1 MNVNIRLIEF
11 NMSTDNEISTKYQ
24 MKSDKQHILDNPNM
38 YIGSTQSIDVDMYI
52 FDDDTKKI
60 VEKKIEMVPALYKL
74 FDEAIINCR
83 DHSVRMEQLIA
94 NSSSTDRVGGGE
106 TKEGNED
113 EKIYPVSTIDVEVKE
128 DGTIIMMNDGNG
140 IDIIKHPEHD
150 IWIPE
155 MIFGH
160 LRTSTNYDKDE
171 KKIVGGVNGLGIKL
185 IFIWSVFGEIETVD
199 HKRKL
204 KYTQTFE
211 NNLEIK
217 GTPKIVSCKT
227 KPYTKITFK
236 PDYER
241 LGLSGL
247 SPDMIKLFHKR
258 VYDIAAVT
266 KKNVKVKFNHSLL
279 PIKSFLQYIQYYFT
293 SDEKVG
299 VVYEEFGERWELG
312 VALSSNGEFQQVSF
326 VNGIHTSKG
335 GRHVEYVLNSI
346 TRRLIDYIEKKKK
359 VRVQI
364 SNIKEQIHLFVR
376 CDIEN
381 PSFDSQTKDSMNS
394 TMSKFGSLCHITDK
408 FIEKIAKLGI
418 VEHACALNDLKEAK
432 HAKKSDG
439 SKTKHIRGIPKLVD
453 ANFAGTVNSHKCTL
467 ILCEGDSAKA
477 GVISGLSCEDK
488 NVIGVYPLKG
498 KLLNVRGETITKIS
512 DNKEI
517 CEIKKIIGLENNKTY
532 TEEIIAT
539 QLRYG
544 KILILTDADV
554 DGSHIKGLIINLFH
568 SEWNTLID
576 ANFIGFMNT
585 PILKA
590 RNKKQETLFYN
601 EREYELWKDS
611 MGEQVKSWNIKYY
624 KGLGTSTSSEFKEYF
639 KSKKMVWFHQSDV
652 CDDAIDMVFNK
663 KRAND
668 RKRWLENY
676 DRTNYANNTLDKITY
691 REFIDKELIHFSKY
705 DCDRSIPNL
714 MDGLKTSQRKILY
727 SAFKRNLKS
736 ELKVAQFSGYVSEH
750 SGYHHGEMSL
760 NGAIIGMA
768 QNFVGSN
775 NIHLLSPLGQF
786 GTRIG
791 GGSDHA
797 SERYIFT
804 KLEEITRKIYP
815 KEDDNI
821 LEYLNDDGTLVEPV
835 WYAPIIPMVLV
846 NGACGIGTGF
856 STQILCYNPLDIINY
871 IRNKLYNVDTSEPF
885 QFIPYYRGFTGE
897 ITPISTAVKRG
908 CGDGMKFLVKGVYT
922 KKNDSV
928 IYVTELPVGMWI
940 DNFKELLEKLCA
952 TTDKDGK
959 KINPY
964 VKNYDENCTDK
975 TVHFTITFMKD
986 KLAEL
991 EAIPIDNGIDGIEKL
1006 LKLYSI
1012 ETTSNMHLFDS
1023 QDKLKKYGTIEE
1035 IIDDYYSVRLEM
1047 YVKRK
1052 EYMIKV
1058 LQDELNLLRN
1068 KVQYI
1073 RSILEGV
1080 IDLRNKKGLIV
1091 TTLMEE
1097 MGFDK
1102 MDDNYNYLIKLPMDT
1117 VTEENVEKLVRNYDD
1132 ISQELEILIDTEITS
1147 IWSKELSELA
1157 KTYQSTQ
1164 RL

>member
-1 MNVNIRLIEF
+1 
-11 NMSTDNEISTKYQ
+11 MSTDNELSSKYQ
-24 MKSDKQHILDNPNM
+24 MKTDKQHILDNPNM
-38 YIGSTQSIDVDMYI
+38 YIGSTQSIDVVMNV
-52 FDDDTKKI
+52 FDDDVKKI
-60 VEKKIEMVPALYKL
+60 VEKKIDMIPALYKL

-83 DHSVRMEQLIA
+83 DHSVRMEQLISSH
-94 NSSSTDRVGGGE
+94 SSSQHIGGGE
-106 TKEGNED
+106 TKEED
-113 EKIYPVSTIDVEVKE
+113 EKIYPVTNIEVEVKE
-128 DGTIIMMNDGNG
+128 DGTIVMMNDGNG

-160 LRTSTNYDKDE
+160 LRTSTNYDKNE

-199 HKRKL
+199 HIRKL

-217 GTPKIVSCKT
+217 STPKIVSCKT
-227 KPYTKITFK
+227 KPYTKITFN

-247 SPDMIKLFHKR
+247 TPDMISLFHKR
-258 VYDIAAVT
+258 VYDITAVT
-266 KKNVKVKFNHSLL
+266 KKNVKVKFNRTLL
-279 PIKSFLQYIQYYFT
+279 PVKSFLQYIQYYFIC
-293 SDEKVG
+293 DEKVN
-299 VVYEEFGERWELG
+299 VVYEDFGDRWEVG
-312 VALSSNGEFQQVSF
+312 VALSTTGEFQQVSF

-335 GRHVEYVLNSI
+335 GRHVDYILHTI

-359 VRVQI
+359 VKVQM
-364 SNIKEQIHLFVR
+364 SNVKEQLHLFVR

-381 PSFDSQTKDSMNS
+381 PSFDSQTKDFMNS
-394 TMSKFGSLCHITDK
+394 PMSKFGSLCHITDK
-408 FIEKIAKLGI
+408 FIEKIIKLGV

-432 HAKKSDG
+432 NAKKSDG

-453 ANFAGTVNSHKCTL
+453 ANLAGTTHSHKCTL

-477 GVISGLSCEDK
+477 GVISGLSSDDK

-498 KLLNVRGETITKIS
+498 KLLNVRGESITKIS
-512 DNKEI
+512 ENKEI

-532 TEEIIAT
+532 TEEIINS

-590 RNKKQETLFYN
+590 RNKKKETLFYN
-601 EREYELWKDS
+601 EREYELWKET
-611 MGEQVKSWNIKYY
+611 MGDEVKSWNIKYY

-639 KSKKMVWFHQSDV
+639 KSKKMVWFQQSDL
-652 CDDAIDMVFNK
+652 CNDAIDMVFNK

-676 DRTNYANNTLDKITY
+676 DRTNYANNTLDTITY
-691 REFIDKELIHFSKY
+691 SEFIDKELIHFSKY

-727 SAFKRNLKS
+727 SAFKRNLTS
-736 ELKVAQFSGYVSEH
+736 EVKVAQFSGYVSEH

-768 QNFVGSN
+768 QNYVGSN

-791 GGSDHA
+791 GGNDHA

-804 KLEEITRKIYP
+804 KLEQITRSIYP
-815 KEDDNI
+815 SEDDKI
-821 LEYLNDDGTLVEPV
+821 LDYLNDDGTIVEPV

-871 IRNKLYNVDTSEPF
+871 IRNKLYNVESSEPF
-885 QFIPYYRGFTGE
+885 QFIPYYRGFKGQITV
-897 ITPISTAVKRG
+897 ITPPQTNTTNTKKAG
-908 CGDGMKFLVKGVYT
+908 CDGMKFLVKGIYT
-922 KKNDSV
+922 KKNENV

-940 DNFKELLEKLCA
+940 DQFKELLEKLCA
-952 TTDKDGK
+952 TIDKDGK

-964 VKNYDENCTDK
+964 IKNYDENCTDK

-991 EAIPIDNGIDGIEKL
+991 EAIPSENGIDGIEKL

-1035 IIDDYYSVRLEM
+1035 IIDDYFDVRLEM

-1052 EYMIKV
+1052 EYMVKM
-1058 LQDELNLLRN
+1058 LQDELFLLRN
-1068 KVQYI
+1068 KVRYI
-1073 RSILEGV
+1073 RSIIDGT
-1080 IDLRNKKGLIV
+1080 IDLRNKKSIIV
-1091 TTLMEE
+1091 VQLLED

-1102 MDDNYNYLIKLPMDT
+1102 INDDYNYLIKLPMDS
-1117 VTEENVEKLVRNYDD
+1117 VTDENVEKLVRIHDNK
-1132 ISQELEILIDTEITS
+1132 SQELEILIDTEIHAM
-1147 IWSKELSELA
+1147 WVKELIDMS
-1157 KTYQSTQ
+1157 KIYNTTQ
-1164 RL
+1164 HV

>member
-1 MNVNIRLIEF
+1 MASNTE
-11 NMSTDNEISTKYQ
+11 EISSKYQ

-38 YIGSTQSIDVDMYI
+38 YIGSTQSIDVDMYV
-52 FDDDTKKI
+52 FDDETQTI
-60 VEKKIEMVPALYKL
+60 VERKIEMVPALYKL

-94 NSSSTDRVGGGE
+94 NSSADTSSGVGGGE
-106 TKEGNED
+106 TKD
-113 EKIYPVSTIDVEVKE
+113 DDTKIYPVTTIDVEVKE
-128 DGTIIMMNDGNG
+128 DGTIVMMNDGNG
-140 IDIIKHPEHD
+140 IDIVKHPEHD

-160 LRTSTNYDKDE
+160 LRTSTNYDKNE

-185 IFIWSVFGEIETVD
+185 IFIWSVMGEIETVD
-199 HKRKL
+199 HTRKL
-204 KYTQTFE
+204 KYTQSFE
-211 NNLEIK
+211 NNLEVK
-217 GTPKIVSCKT
+217 GTPKIVACKT

-241 LGLSGL
+241 LGLAGL
-247 SPDMIKLFHKR
+247 SRDMIKLFHKR

-266 KKNVKVKFNHSLL
+266 KKNVKVKFNKTLL
-279 PIKSFLQYIQYYFT
+279 PVKSFLHYIQCYFT
-293 SDEKVG
+293 GDEKVG
-299 VVYEEFGERWELG
+299 VVYEEFGERWEVG
-312 VALSSNGEFQQVSF
+312 VALSTTGEFQQVSF

-335 GRHVEYVLNSI
+335 GRHVEYIMNSI
-346 TRRLIDYIEKKKK
+346 TRRLVDYIEKKKK
-359 VRVQI
+359 VRVQM
-364 SNIKEQIHLFVR
+364 SNVKEQLHLFIR

-381 PSFDSQTKDSMNS
+381 PSFDSQSKDTMSS
-394 TMSKFGSLCHITDK
+394 PMSKFGSLCHITDK
-408 FIEKIAKLGI
+408 FVEKIAKMGI
-418 VEHACALNDLKEAK
+418 VEHACALNELKEAK

-453 ANFAGTVNSHKCTL
+453 ANLAGSAQSSKCTL

-477 GVISGLSCEDK
+477 GVISGLSSEDK

-498 KLLNVRGETITKIS
+498 KLLNVRGETVTKIS
-512 DNKEI
+512 ENKEI
-517 CEIKKIIGLENNKTY
+517 CEIKKILGLENNKVY
-532 TEEIIAT
+532 TQELINS

-544 KILILTDADV
+544 KVLILTDADV

-576 ANFIGFMNT
+576 NTFIGFMNT

-590 RNKKQETLFYN
+590 RNNKQETLFYN
-601 EREYELWKDS
+601 EREYELWKES
-611 MGEQVKSWNIKYY
+611 MGDNVKSWKIKYY
-624 KGLGTSTSSEFKEYF
+624 KGLGTSTSVEFKEYF
-639 KSKKMVWFHQSDV
+639 KSKKMVWFQQSDG
-652 CDDAIDMVFNK
+652 CNDAIDMVFNK
-663 KRAND
+663 KRSND

-676 DRTNYANNTLDKITY
+676 DRTNYVNNSLESISY
-691 REFIDKELIHFSKY
+691 SEFIDKELIHFSKY

-727 SAFKRNLKS
+727 SAFKRNLTT

-768 QNFVGSN
+768 QNYVGSN

-804 KLEEITRKIYP
+804 KLETITRTLYP
-815 KEDDNI
+815 KQDDYI
-821 LEYLNDDGTLVEPV
+821 LEYLNDDGTLVEPI

-856 STQILCYNPLDIINY
+856 STQILCYNPLHIMGY
-871 IRNKLYNVDTSEPF
+871 IRNKLSGVITDQPL

-897 ITPISTAVKRG
+897 ITPITSNPKKGET
-908 CGDGMKFLVKGVYT
+908 GMKFLVKGIYT
-922 KKNDSV
+922 KKNENV
-928 IYVTELPVGMWI
+928 IYVTELPVGTWI
-940 DNFKELLEKLCA
+940 DQFKELLEKLCA

-964 VKNYDENCTDK
+964 VKNYEENCTDK

-986 KLAEL
+986 RLAEL
-991 EAIPIDNGIDGIEKL
+991 EAIPVENGVDGIEKL

-1023 QDKLKKYGTIEE
+1023 NDKLKKYGTVEE
-1035 IIDDYYSVRLEM
+1035 IIEDYYVVRLEM
-1047 YVKRK
+1047 YAKRK
-1052 EYMIKV
+1052 AYMIKI
-1058 LQDELNLLRN
+1058 LEEELVFLKN
-1068 KVQYI
+1068 KVRYI
-1073 RSILEGV
+1073 QLTIDGT
-1080 IDLRNKKGLIV
+1080 IDLRNKKSVEV
-1091 TTLMEE
+1091 TQILQDMT
-1097 MGFDK
+1097 FDK
-1102 MDDNYNYLIKLPMDT
+1102 IEEKYHYLIKLPMDS
-1117 VTEENVEKLVRNYDD
+1117 VTEENVEKLTQDFHNK
-1132 ISQELEILIDTEITS
+1132 SEELETLRETEIEDM
-1147 IWSKELSELA
+1147 WSKELTEMT
-1157 KTYQSTQ
+1157 KTYCSTQ
-1164 RL
+1164 R

>member
-1 MNVNIRLIEF
+1 
-11 NMSTDNEISTKYQ
+11 MSNESEISTKYQ

-38 YIGSTQSIDVDMYI
+38 YIGSTQSIDVEMYV
-52 FDDDTKKI
+52 FDDETKKI
-60 VEKKIEMVPALYKL
+60 VEKKIDMVPALYKL

-83 DHSVRMEQLIA
+83 DHSVRMEQVIA
-94 NSSSTDRVGGGE
+94 NASSSQSIGGGE
-106 TKEGNED
+106 TKEEE
-113 EKIYPVSTIDVEVKE
+113 EKIYPVTNIEVEVKE
-128 DGTIIMMNDGNG
+128 DGTIVMLNDGNG

-160 LRTSTNYDKDE
+160 LRTSTNYDKNE

-199 HKRKL
+199 HIRKL

-211 NNLEIK
+211 NNLEVK
-217 GTPKIVSCKT
+217 GTPKIVACKT
-227 KPYTKITFK
+227 KPYTRITFK

-247 SPDMIKLFHKR
+247 TPDMISLFQKR

-266 KKNVKVKFNHSLL
+266 KKNVKVKFNRSLL
-279 PIKSFLQYIQYYFT
+279 PVKSFLQYIQYYFGG
-293 SDEKVG
+293 DEKVG

-312 VALSSNGEFQQVSF
+312 VALSTTGEFQQVSF

-335 GRHVEYVLNSI
+335 GRHVDYILNSI
-346 TRRLIDYIEKKKK
+346 IRRLVDYIEKKKK
-359 VRVQI
+359 IRVQMAT
-364 SNIKEQIHLFVR
+364 IKEQLHLFVR

-381 PSFDSQTKDSMNS
+381 PSFDSQTKDSMTS

-408 FIEKIAKLGI
+408 FIDKIIKLGV
-418 VEHACALNDLKEAK
+418 VEHACAVNDLKEAK
-432 HAKKSDG
+432 NAKKSDG

-453 ANFAGTVNSHKCTL
+453 ANLAGTAQSHKCTL

-477 GVISGLSCEDK
+477 GVISGLSSEDK

-498 KLLNVRGETITKIS
+498 KLLNVRGENITKIS
-512 DNKEI
+512 ENKEI

-532 TEEIIAT
+532 TEEVINS

-544 KILILTDADV
+544 KVLILTDADV

-590 RNKKQETLFYN
+590 RNKKQEALFYN

-611 MGEQVKSWNIKYY
+611 MGDDVKSWSIKYY
-624 KGLGTSTSSEFKEYF
+624 KGLGTSTSVEFKEYF
-639 KSKKMVWFHQSDV
+639 KSKKMVWFQQSEV
-652 CDDAIDMVFNK
+652 CNDAIDMVFNK
-663 KRAND
+663 KRSND

-676 DRTNYANNTLDKITY
+676 DRTNYANNTLEKITY
-691 REFIDKELIHFSKY
+691 SEFIDKELIHFSKY

-727 SAFKRNLKS
+727 SAFKRNLTS
-736 ELKVAQFSGYVSEH
+736 EIKVAQFSGYVSEH

-775 NIHLLSPLGQF
+775 NINLLSPLGQF

-804 KLEEITRKIYP
+804 KLEQITRKLYP

-856 STQILCYNPLDIINY
+856 STQILCYNPFDVINY
-871 IRNKLYNVDTSEPF
+871 IRNKLNDVTSSASFEF
-885 QFIPYYRGFTGE
+885 MPYYRGFTGV
-897 ITPISTAVKRG
+897 ITSISPSAKKG
-908 CGDGMKFLVKGVYT
+908 GGDGMKFLVKGIYS
-922 KKNDSV
+922 KKNENA
-928 IYVTELPVGMWI
+928 IYVTELPVGTWI
-940 DNFKELLEKLCA
+940 DQFKELLEKLCA

-964 VKNYDENCTDK
+964 IKNYEENCTDK

-986 KLAEL
+986 RLAEL
-991 EAIPIDNGIDGIEKL
+991 EAIPPENGIDGVEKL

-1023 QDKLKKYGTIEE
+1023 QDKLKKYGTVEE
-1035 IIDDYYSVRLEM
+1035 IIDDYYGVRLEM
-1047 YVKRK
+1047 YAKRK
-1052 EYMIKV
+1052 EYMIKI
-1058 LQDELNLLRN
+1058 LQKELLFLRN
-1068 KVQYI
+1068 KVSYI
-1073 RSILEGV
+1073 SSTIQGK
-1080 IDLRNKKGLIV
+1080 IDLRNKKSVVV
-1091 TTLMEE
+1091 TQMMEE

-1102 MDDNYNYLIKLPMDT
+1102 IDDNYNYLIKLPMDS
-1117 VTEENVEKLVRNYDD
+1117 VTEENVEKLIKQHSDK
-1132 ISQELEILIDTEITS
+1132 SGELETLLDTEITS
-1147 IWSKELSELA
+1147 MWSKELTELL
-1157 KTYQSTQ
+1157 KIYQTTQ
-1164 RL
+1164 R

>member
-1 MNVNIRLIEF
+1 
-11 NMSTDNEISTKYQ
+11 MSNDNEISTKYQ

-38 YIGSTQSIDVDMYI
+38 YIGSTQSIDVEMYI
-52 FDDDTKKI
+52 FDEDTKNI
-60 VEKKIEMVPALYKL
+60 VEKKIDMIPALYKL

-94 NSSSTDRVGGGE
+94 NASSCQQRGGGE
-106 TKEGNED
+106 TKEDTVD
-113 EKIYPVSTIDVEVKE
+113 EKIYPVSNIEVEVKE
-128 DGTIIMMNDGNG
+128 DGTIIMLNDGNG

-150 IWIPE
+150 IWVPE

-160 LRTSTNYDKDE
+160 LRTSTNYDKNE

-185 IFIWSVFGEIETVD
+185 IFIWSVLGEIETVD
-199 HKRKL
+199 HIRKL

-236 PDYER
+236 PDYAR

-247 SPDMIKLFHKR
+247 SPDMINLFHKR

-266 KKNVKVKFNHSLL
+266 KKNVKVKFNRCLL
-279 PIKSFLQYIQYYFT
+279 PVKSFLQYIQFYFT
-293 SDEKVG
+293 GDEKVG
-299 VVYEEFGERWELG
+299 VVYEDFGERWEVG
-312 VALSSNGEFQQVSF
+312 VALSTTGEFQKVSF

-335 GRHVEYVLNSI
+335 GRHVDYILNAI
-346 TRRLIDYIEKKKK
+346 IRRLIDYIEKKKK
-359 VRVQI
+359 VKVQM

-381 PSFDSQTKDSMNS
+381 PSFDSQTKDFMNS
-394 TMSKFGSLCHITDK
+394 PISKFGSLCHITDK
-408 FIEKIAKLGI
+408 FVEKIAKLGI

-432 HAKKSDG
+432 NAKKSDG

-477 GVISGLSCEDK
+477 GVISGLSSEDK

-517 CEIKKIIGLENNKTY
+517 CEIKKIVGLENNKTY
-532 TEEIIAT
+532 TEEVINS

-601 EREYELWKDS
+601 EREYELWKDT
-611 MGEQVKSWNIKYY
+611 MGDQVKSWNIKYY
-624 KGLGTSTSSEFKEYF
+624 KGLGTSTASEFKEYF
-639 KSKKMVWFHQSDV
+639 KSKKMVWFQQSDV

-727 SAFKRNLKS
+727 SAFKRNLTS
-736 ELKVAQFSGYVSEH
+736 EIKVAQFSGYVSEH

-804 KLEEITRKIYP
+804 KLENITRKIYP
-815 KEDDNI
+815 REDDNV
-821 LEYLNDDGTLVEPV
+821 LEYLNDDGTMVEPI

-856 STQILCYNPLDIINY
+856 STQILCYNPLDIINC
-871 IRNKLYNVDTSEPF
+871 IRNKLYNVETSEPF

-897 ITPISTAVKRG
+897 ITTISTITKKGGV
-908 CGDGMKFLVKGVYT
+908 DGIKFLVKGIYT
-922 KKNDSV
+922 KKNENV
-928 IYVTELPVGMWI
+928 IYVTELPVGTWI
-940 DNFKELLEKLCA
+940 DQFKELLEKLCA

-964 VKNYDENCTDK
+964 IKNYDENCSDK
-975 TVHFTITFMKD
+975 SVHFTITFMKD
-986 KLAEL
+986 RLAEL
-991 EAIPIDNGIDGIEKL
+991 EAIPIENGIDGIEKL

-1023 QDKLKKYGTIEE
+1023 QDKLKKYETVEE
-1035 IIDDYYSVRLEM
+1035 IIDDYYVVRLEM
-1047 YVKRK
+1047 YSKRK
-1052 EYMIKV
+1052 EYMIKI
-1058 LQDELNLLRN
+1058 LQDELTLLRN
-1068 KVQYI
+1068 KVRYI
-1073 RSILEGV
+1073 CSTIEGS
-1080 IDLRNKKGLIV
+1080 IDLRNKKEV
-1091 TTLMEE
+1091 VVNALMEE

-1102 MDDNYNYLIKLPMDT
+1102 IDDNYNYLIKLPMDS
-1117 VTEENVEKLVRNYDD
+1117 VTEENVEKLNRHHDD
-1132 ISQELEILIDTEITS
+1132 KSQELEILIDTEISTM
-1147 IWSKELSELA
+1147 WMKELTDLA
-1157 KTYQSTQ
+1157 KTYQTTQ
-1164 RL
+1164 KL

>member
-1 MNVNIRLIEF
+1 
-11 NMSTDNEISTKYQ
+11 MSTDSEISTKYQ

-38 YIGSTQSIDVDMYI
+38 YIGSTQSIDVEMYV
-52 FDDDTKKI
+52 FDDETKTI
-60 VEKKIEMVPALYKL
+60 VEKKIDMIPALYKL

-83 DHSVRMEQLIA
+83 DHSVRMEQLIS
-94 NSSSTDRVGGGE
+94 NTSSSLGGGE
-106 TKEGNED
+106 TKDEED
-113 EKIYPVSTIDVEVKE
+113 VKIFPVTNIEVEVKE
-128 DGTIIMMNDGNG
+128 DGTIIMLNDGNG

-160 LRTSTNYDKDE
+160 LRTSTNYDKNE

-199 HKRKL
+199 HVRKL

-217 GTPKIVSCKT
+217 GTPKIVTCKT

-247 SPDMIKLFHKR
+247 TPDMISLFQKR

-266 KKNVKVKFNHSLL
+266 KKNVKVKFNRSLL
-279 PIKSFLQYIQYYFT
+279 PVKSFLQYIQYYFT
-293 SDEKVG
+293 GEEKVG
-299 VVYEEFGERWELG
+299 VVYEEFGERWEVG
-312 VALSSNGEFQQVSF
+312 VALSTTGEFQQVSF

-335 GRHVEYVLNSI
+335 GRHVDYILNSI
-346 TRRLIDYIEKKKK
+346 IRRLIDYIEKKKK
-359 VRVQI
+359 VKVQM
-364 SNIKEQIHLFVR
+364 SNIKEQLHLFIR
-376 CDIEN
+376 CDVEN
-381 PSFDSQTKDSMNS
+381 PSFDSQTKDFMNS
-394 TMSKFGSLCHITDK
+394 TISKFGSLCHITDK
-408 FIEKIAKLGI
+408 FVEKIAKLGI
-418 VEHACALNDLKEAK
+418 VEHACALNDLKEVK
-432 HAKKSDG
+432 NAKKSDG

-453 ANFAGTVNSHKCTL
+453 ANLAGTVQSHKCTL

-477 GVISGLSCEDK
+477 GVISGLSSEDK

-512 DNKEI
+512 ENKEI

-532 TEEIIAT
+532 TEEVIHS

-590 RNKKQETLFYN
+590 RNKKQESLFYN

-611 MGEQVKSWNIKYY
+611 MGDDVKSWSIKYY

-639 KSKKMVWFHQSDV
+639 KSKKMVWFQQSDV
-652 CDDAIDMVFNK
+652 CNDAIDMVFNK
-663 KRAND
+663 KRSND

-676 DRTNYANNTLDKITY
+676 DRTNYVNNTLERISY
-691 REFIDKELIHFSKY
+691 SEFIDKELIHFSKY

-727 SAFKRNLKS
+727 SAFKRNLTS
-736 ELKVAQFSGYVSEH
+736 EIKVAQFSGYVSEH

-804 KLEEITRKIYP
+804 KLEQLTRHLYP
-815 KEDDNI
+815 KEDDNV
-821 LEYLNDDGTLVEPV
+821 LEYLNDDGTLVEPI

-856 STQILCYNPLDIINY
+856 STQILCYNPLHIISY
-871 IRNKLYNVDTSEPF
+871 IRNKLSDVISSEPF
-885 QFIPYYRGFTGE
+885 EFIPYYRGFTGE
-897 ITPISTAVKRG
+897 ITPITTTTKKG
-908 CGDGMKFLVKGVYT
+908 GGGGMKFLVKGIYT
-922 KKNDSV
+922 KKNENV
-928 IYVTELPVGMWI
+928 IYVTELPVGTWI
-940 DNFKELLEKLCA
+940 DQFKELLEKLCA

-959 KINPY
+959 KIIPY
-964 VKNYDENCTDK
+964 IKNYEENCTDK

-986 KLAEL
+986 RLAEL
-991 EAIPIDNGIDGIEKL
+991 EAIPPENGIDGVEKL

-1023 QDKLKKYGTIEE
+1023 QDKLKKYETIEE
-1035 IIDDYYSVRLEM
+1035 IIDDYYVVRLEM
-1047 YVKRK
+1047 YEKRKNFMVKRLN
-1052 EYMIKV
+1052 E
-1058 LQDELNLLRN
+1058 ELIFLRN
-1068 KVQYI
+1068 KVKYI
-1073 RSILEGV
+1073 SSTIQGN
-1080 IDLRNKKGLIV
+1080 IDLRNKKSVVV
-1091 TTLMEE
+1091 TQMMEE
-1097 MGFDK
+1097 KGFDK
-1102 MDDNYNYLIKLPMDT
+1102 IDDNYNYLIKLPMDS
-1117 VTEENVEKLVRNYDD
+1117 VTEENVEKLINKH
-1132 ISQELEILIDTEITS
+1132 SNKCEELETLIETDITS
-1147 IWSKELSELA
+1147 MWSKELTELV
-1157 KTYQSTQ
+1157 KIYQTTQ
-1164 RL
+1164 KL